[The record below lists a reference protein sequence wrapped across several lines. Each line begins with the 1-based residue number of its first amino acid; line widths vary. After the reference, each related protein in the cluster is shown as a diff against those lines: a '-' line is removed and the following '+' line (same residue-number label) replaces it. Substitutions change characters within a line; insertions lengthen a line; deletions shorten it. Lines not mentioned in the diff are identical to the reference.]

1 MKAHLPLRPSPVFP
15 LWTCSSLLC
24 FVSYHRYWDQEVKR
38 AEKDAREPSLM
49 KAIIKCYWKSYL
61 PFAIFKLFEVKAFIY
76 SALLYTCR
84 SVLRWMQ
91 LVGKEA
97 RGLISED
104 KMSRKHNVAQW
115 LYLSLEYK
123 DT

>member
-1 MKAHLPLRPSPVFP
+1 M
-15 LWTCSSLLC
+15 
-24 FVSYHRYWDQEVKR
+24 KR

-76 SALLYTCR
+76 IALLYTCR
-84 SVLRWMQ
+84 SVPRWMQ
-91 LVGKEA
+91 LVGKQA
-97 RGLISED
+97 SGLKSED
-104 KMSRKHNVAQW
+104 KMSRKHDIAQW